1 MMNELMRLTNRSF
14 PLRVKYH
21 AGWRML
27 KKITTQKVNL
37 KKKRSSA
44 SRKTQVSTTSKESRS
59 SRWSKSFKEKEL
71 GDKDRVAELAVDTEL
86 LEEKLRIE
94 WSTEDEDK
102 GEIGEA
108 RASVYAYSEI
118 NLSGLGDD
126 LKK

>member
-1 MMNELMRLTNRSF
+1 M
-14 PLRVKYH
+14 
-21 AGWRML
+21 
-27 KKITTQKVNL
+27 
-37 KKKRSSA
+37 
-44 SRKTQVSTTSKESRS
+44 
-59 SRWSKSFKEKEL
+59 
-71 GDKDRVAELAVDTEL
+71 
-86 LEEKLRIE
+86 RIE

>member
-21 AGWRML
+21 AGWRIL

-37 KKKRSSA
+37 EKNRSSA
-44 SRKTQVSTTSKESRS
+44 SRKSQVSTTSKESRS
-59 SRWSKSFKEKEL
+59 SRWSKSFKEEL
-71 GDKDRVAELAVDTEL
+71 GDKNRVAELAVDTEL
-86 LEEKLRIE
+86 LGEKLRID

-108 RASVYAYSEI
+108 RARVYAYSEI
-118 NLSGLGDD
+118 ILSGLGDD

>member
-1 MMNELMRLTNRSF
+1 
-14 PLRVKYH
+14 
-21 AGWRML
+21 ML

-59 SRWSKSFKEKEL
+59 SRWSKSFKEEL

-94 WSTEDEDK
+94 WCTEDEDK

-108 RASVYAYSEI
+108 RARVYAYSEI
-118 NLSGLGDD
+118 NLRGLGDD
-126 LKK
+126 FKK